1 MKYLLM
7 LFVFV
12 ISLGYKERVEKDK
25 TITRD
30 INLEDSSFQTSKVN
44 KLKQIEQK
52 KLLTKNDFSKVIGK
66 LNNIKDTGSKY
77 SDMLT
82 NSSAGFVHDIF
93 SLDEDELIVKT
104 TSYTYKEDLVFYL
117 HNIKCVKDS
126 LSIKPFLENA
136 QGKTTIGY
144 LGERV
149 FFFAMKD
156 DKKANYIDIPAN
168 WNHIEL
174 KEELLDILYEK
185 INSDVILCY
194 RTKKCVYKD
203 FREKK

>member
-7 LFVFV
+7 LFVFI
-12 ISLGYKERVEKDK
+12 ISLGCKESVKKDK
-25 TITRD
+25 TIARD

-44 KLKQIEQK
+44 KFKQIEKK
-52 KLLTKNDFSKVIGK
+52 KLLTKNDFSNVIGK
-66 LNNIKDTGSKY
+66 LKNIKNTGSKY

-104 TSYTYKEDLVFYL
+104 TSYTYKKDLVFYL
-117 HNIKCVKDS
+117 HNIKCVNDS
-126 LSIKPFLENA
+126 ISIKPFLEKA
-136 QGKTTIGY
+136 QGKFTEGY
-144 LGERV
+144 LSNRV
-149 FFFAMKD
+149 FILAMKD
-156 DKKANYIDIPAN
+156 DMTANYIDIPEKMN
-168 WNHIEL
+168 PYKL
-174 KEELLDILYEK
+174 RLELLDTLYK
-185 INSDVILCY
+185 RIKSDAILCY